1 MWNISLD
8 DIVRAKE
15 EAKGRRAAIEAR
27 YTAEIKAL
35 ESDLADI
42 ETLERVAATFASR
55 HKAEDE
61 AEPDAE
67 VEADVMEGSHPEPIA
82 EALPE
87 PEAAAIDE
95 APEMRPAKNASRWRL
110 HFGEERADA

>member
-35 ESDLADI
+35 ETDLAEI
-42 ETLERVAATFASR
+42 ETLERVATAFASR
-55 HKAEDE
+55 HKADAE
-61 AEPDAE
+61 AEADAVTTSHSQPI
-67 VEADVMEGSHPEPIA
+67 VEPQ
-82 EALPE
+82 PE
-87 PEAAAIDE
+87 PEAALVE
-95 APEMRPAKNASRWRL
+95 EPTEGRPAKNSSRWRL